1 MEIKYKILCP
11 FLCLACIIA
20 VGLGSCSTSSS
31 EEGLYCIDCRAEE
44 PDSDKISIDITI
56 NSENP
61 EVPILVFKN
70 KYDPTA
76 NLDTIFKDTVNS
88 ASFSIKVA
96 LNKFYSIQASYKSG
110 SKVIHAIDGG
120 LFETK
125 KLAGCQNT
133 CWQTVGGKYDL
144 KLKE

>member
-1 MEIKYKILCP
+1 MEIKYRLFYSLI
-11 FLCLACIIA
+11 CLACIMA
-20 VGLGSCSTSSS
+20 VVLGSCSTSSS

-56 NSENP
+56 NNENP
-61 EVPILVFKN
+61 EVPIMIFKN
-70 KYDPTA
+70 KYNPSA
-76 NLDTIFKDTVNS
+76 NLDTIFNDTVNVGS
-88 ASFSIKVA
+88 VSVKVEI
-96 LNKFYSIQASYKSG
+96 NKFYSIQASYKSG
-110 SKVIHAIDGG
+110 TKIIHAIDGG